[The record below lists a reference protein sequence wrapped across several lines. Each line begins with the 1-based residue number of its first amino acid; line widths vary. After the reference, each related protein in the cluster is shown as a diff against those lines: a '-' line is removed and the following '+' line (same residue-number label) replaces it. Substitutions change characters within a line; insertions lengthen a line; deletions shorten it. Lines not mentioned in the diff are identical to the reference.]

1 MYNFENKRCNNGE
14 GIHYSRIIASW
25 VVANEQRG
33 FLFEGDYFKDWLR
46 SLELPEEEVSDIYEM
61 ATNGR
66 LECENHARKYLS
78 NK

>member
-25 VVANEQRG
+25 VVANGLRG
-33 FLFEGDYFKDWLR
+33 KLFNDEFKDWLR
-46 SLELPEEEVSDIYEM
+46 SLELSEDEVSDIYEM

-66 LECENHARKYLS
+66 MECEGHAERYIKGL
-78 NK
+78 K

>member
-25 VVANEQRG
+25 VVASGLRG
-33 FLFEGDYFKDWLR
+33 TLFNDTFKDWLR
-46 SLELPEEEVSDIYEM
+46 SLELPEEEVQEIYEM

-66 LECENHARKYLS
+66 MECEGHATKYIKGL
-78 NK
+78 K

>member
-25 VVANEQRG
+25 VVANGQRG
-33 FLFEGDYFKDWLR
+33 FLFEGDAFRDWLR
-46 SLELPEEEVSDIYEM
+46 SLELPEEEVQEIYEM

>member
-1 MYNFENKRCNNGE
+1 MYNFENKKCNNGE

-25 VVANEQRG
+25 VVAHGLRG
-33 FLFEGDYFKDWLR
+33 KLFNDEFKDWLR
-46 SLELPEEEVSDIYEM
+46 SLELSEEQVQDIYEM

>member
-1 MYNFENKRCNNGE
+1 MYNFENKRCDNGN

-25 VVANEQRG
+25 VVANNLRG
-33 FLFEGDYFKDWLR
+33 TLFNDNFKDWLR
-46 SLELPEEEVSDIYEM
+46 SLELSDDEVQDIYEM

-66 LECENHARKYLS
+66 MECENHARKFIAS